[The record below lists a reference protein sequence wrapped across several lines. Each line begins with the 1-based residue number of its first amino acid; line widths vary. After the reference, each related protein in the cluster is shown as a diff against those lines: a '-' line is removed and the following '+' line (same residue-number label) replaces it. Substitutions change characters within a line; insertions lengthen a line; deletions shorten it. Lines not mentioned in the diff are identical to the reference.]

1 MAARRTIGILLVVV
15 TLAGAACGGASVFEE
30 TTTAAPATTAG
41 PSTTITAGTTT
52 TTVATT
58 TTTTVATTTTTTRP
72 PTTTTTLP
80 PPVPVIGWEGEGL
93 REVTVVIAFE
103 YEPAAGLGDLVV
115 AALDAMGLEVAP
127 DADAVLTL
135 ALEGTPRSA
144 DYGDAGTCFT
154 GARIQGNLT
163 LSAPAQPTLEFAVD
177 GDRPVAPMVVGANCR
192 RHPEEAP
199 FDWTFEPE
207 FMEAVV
213 AIWGPASV
221 PYLTEILR
229 DDLYLIRIRIEAV
242 AAYRLM
248 DAAAIPVQQQYEFL
262 SAAIW
267 FVGDSLY
274 VGNDG
279 DIATYREAVR
289 RLLLTYSEEDYG
301 FADQADIWEWEAW
314 LSTWLA
320 AQ

>member
-1 MAARRTIGILLVVV
+1 MTTRRPLRTLLVAVA
-15 TLAGAACGGASVFEE
+15 LAGAACSGASVFEE
-30 TTTAAPATTAG
+30 TTTMAPATTAE
-41 PSTTITAGTTT
+41 PSTSVAAATTT
-52 TTVATT
+52 APTTLPPTT
-58 TTTTVATTTTTTRP
+58 TTTTTLP
-72 PTTTTTLP
+72 PTTTTTTLP

-115 AALDAMGLEVAP
+115 AALEAMGIAVVA

-154 GARIQGNLT
+154 GALVQGTLN

-177 GDRPVAPMVVGANCR
+177 GDRPVAPMVIGGNCR
-192 RHPEEAP
+192 RNPEEAP
-199 FDWTFEPE
+199 FDWTFEPG

-221 PYLTEILR
+221 PYLTEILH
-229 DDLYLIRIRIEAV
+229 DDLYVIRIRIEAV

-248 DAAAIPVQQQYEFL
+248 EAEAIPVEQQYQFM
-262 SAAIW
+262 SAAVW
-267 FVGDSLY
+267 FVGRSLHMS
-274 VGNDG
+274 NDG

-314 LSTWLA
+314 LSAWLA
-320 AQ
+320 DK

>member
-1 MAARRTIGILLVVV
+1 MPTRCSVGALVVAV
-15 TLAGAACGGASVFEE
+15 VLTGAACGDASVFEE
-30 TTTAAPATTAG
+30 TTTPAPTTTAE
-41 PSTTITAGTTT
+41 PAATQA
-52 TTVATT
+52 ATT
-58 TTTTVATTTTTTRP
+58 TTTTTTTATSTTTTTTTAPPP

-80 PPVPVIGWEGEGL
+80 PPVPVIGWAGEGL
-93 REVTVVIAFE
+93 REVTVVIAFD
-103 YEPAAGLGDLVV
+103 YEPAAGLGDLIVG
-115 AALDAMGLEVAP
+115 ALDAMGLAVT
-127 DADAVLTL
+127 ADAGAVLAL
-135 ALEGTPRSA
+135 SLEGTPRSA

-154 GARIQGNLT
+154 GARVQGTLT
-163 LSAPAQPTLEFAVD
+163 LSAPDQPTLEFPLD
-177 GDRPVAPMVVGANCR
+177 GDRPVAPMVMSSRCR
-192 RHPEEAP
+192 RNPQEAP
-199 FDWTFEPE
+199 FDWAFEPG

-221 PYLTEILR
+221 PYLAQILH

-248 DAAAIPVQQQYEFL
+248 DAAAIPVEQQYEFM
-262 SAAIW
+262 SAAVW
-267 FVGDSLY
+267 FVEQSLHQSD
-274 VGNDG
+274 GG

-320 AQ
+320 GQ

>member
-1 MAARRTIGILLVVV
+1 
-15 TLAGAACGGASVFEE
+15 
-30 TTTAAPATTAG
+30 
-41 PSTTITAGTTT
+41 
-52 TTVATT
+52 
-58 TTTTVATTTTTTRP
+58 
-72 PTTTTTLP
+72 
-80 PPVPVIGWEGEGL
+80 VIGWEGEGL
-93 REVTVVIAFE
+93 REVTVLIAFE

-115 AALDAMGLEVAP
+115 AALEAMGLSVAA

-135 ALEGTPRSA
+135 SLDGTPLSA

-154 GARIQGNLT
+154 GARVQGTLT

-177 GDRPVAPMVVGANCR
+177 GDRPVAPMVIGGNCR
-192 RHPEEAP
+192 RNPEEAP
-199 FDWTFEPE
+199 FDWTFEPG
-207 FMEAVV
+207 FMEAVL

-248 DAAAIPVQQQYEFL
+248 EADAIPVEQQYEFM
-262 SAAIW
+262 SAAVW
-267 FVGDSLY
+267 FVERSLHQS
-274 VGNDG
+274 NDG

-289 RLLLTYSEEDYG
+289 RLLLTYSEEDFG
-301 FADQADIWEWEAW
+301 FADQVDIWEWEAW
-314 LSTWLA
+314 LSAWLA

>member
-1 MAARRTIGILLVVV
+1 M
-15 TLAGAACGGASVFEE
+15 
-30 TTTAAPATTAG
+30 
-41 PSTTITAGTTT
+41 
-52 TTVATT
+52 
-58 TTTTVATTTTTTRP
+58 
-72 PTTTTTLP
+72 
-80 PPVPVIGWEGEGL
+80 PVIGWAAEGL

-115 AALDAMGLEVAP
+115 AALEAMGLAAAA
-127 DADAVLTL
+127 DADAVLAL
-135 ALEGTPRSA
+135 SLEGTPRSA

-154 GARIQGNLT
+154 GARVQGTLT
-163 LSAPAQPTLEFAVD
+163 LSAPAQPTLEFSLD
-177 GDRPVAPMVVGANCR
+177 GDRPVAPMVMGSNCR
-192 RHPEEAP
+192 RNPQEAP
-199 FDWTFEPE
+199 FDWAFEPE

-221 PYLTEILR
+221 PYLARILR

-262 SAAIW
+262 SAAVW
-267 FVGDSLY
+267 FVENTLY
-274 VGNDG
+274 MGNDG

-314 LSTWLA
+314 LSTWSA
-320 AQ
+320 GQ

>member
-1 MAARRTIGILLVVV
+1 MAARRTIGILLVTV

-30 TTTAAPATTAG
+30 TTTTTAPATPAG
-41 PSTTITAGTTT
+41 PSTTTAAVTTTSATT

-58 TTTTVATTTTTTRP
+58 TTTTLP
-72 PTTTTTLP
+72 PTTTTTTLP

-93 REVTVVIAFE
+93 REVTVIIAFE

-127 DADAVLTL
+127 DADAVLTI

-154 GARIQGNLT
+154 GARIQGTVT
-163 LSAPAQPTLEFAVD
+163 LSAPAQPSLEFAVE
-177 GDRPVAPMVVGANCR
+177 GDRPVAPMVIGANCR
-192 RHPEEAP
+192 RNPEEAP
-199 FDWTFEPE
+199 FDWTFEPD

-229 DDLYLIRIRIEAV
+229 DDLYVIRIRIEAV

-248 DAAAIPVQQQYEFL
+248 EAEAIPPEQQYEFL
-262 SAAIW
+262 SAAVW
-267 FVGDSLY
+267 FVGNSLY
-274 VGNDG
+274 MGNDG

-301 FADQADIWEWEAW
+301 FTDQADIWEWEAW

-320 AQ
+320 DQ